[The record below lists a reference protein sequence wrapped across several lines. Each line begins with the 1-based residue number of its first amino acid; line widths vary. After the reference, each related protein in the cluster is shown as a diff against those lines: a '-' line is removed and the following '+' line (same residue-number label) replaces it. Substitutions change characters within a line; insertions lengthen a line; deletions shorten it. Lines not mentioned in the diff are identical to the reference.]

1 MTASTPSGQP
11 GSLDQVQKDIVAE
24 MSDLEDWLATY
35 EYLVRLGKA
44 LEVDDDGLRSDE
56 HSISGC
62 QSRVWIR
69 TELRD
74 GRLRI
79 FADSDATITRG
90 IIALLLRVLD
100 NRSPSEILGSELYFL
115 DRTGLSKHLS
125 PARGNGLRAIVR
137 QIQGSAE
144 TSLGDL

>member
-1 MTASTPSGQP
+1 VTASTPSGQP